1 LGKLLTRMSLCHQT
15 V

>member
-1 LGKLLTRMSLCHQT
+1 LGKLLARMSLCHQP